1 MEMENIERLMPEQLA
16 ALKGEGLELSG
27 EMAAALGTS
36 EKSVEL
42 SKAEDDLMNN
52 VFEVKDITAAKGVLL
67 SLMTFGST
75 EAVKFKAACKIID
88 HATVSKTDK
97 LRAKLDAGTNKHAT
111 VTNII
116 VAVNKAREL
125 ADRQHLTA

>member
-1 MEMENIERLMPEQLA
+1 MDSENSYDRLMPEQLDA
-16 ALKGEGLELSG
+16 ASAGHGELS
-27 EMAAALGTS
+27 AAALADALGTDERS
-36 EKSVEL
+36 ISL

-52 VFEVKDITAAKGVLL
+52 VFDVKETAQAKAVLL
-67 SLMTFGST
+67 SLMNFGTT

-88 HATVSKTDK
+88 HSTVSRAEQ
-97 LRAKLDAGTNKHAT
+97 LRAKLDAAGNKQAT

-125 ADRQHLTA
+125 ADRSI

>member
-1 MEMENIERLMPEQLA
+1 MEIENVERLMPEQLE
-16 ALKGEGLELSG
+16 ALKGEGISGTGEL
-27 EMAAALGTS
+27 AAALGS
-36 EKSVEL
+36 DEKSVEL

-52 VFEVKDITAAKGVLL
+52 VFEIKDVDAAKRVLL

-88 HATVSKTDK
+88 HSTVSKTDK
-97 LRAKLDAGTNKHAT
+97 LRAKLDAGNSKHAT

-125 ADRQHLTA
+125 ADRGI